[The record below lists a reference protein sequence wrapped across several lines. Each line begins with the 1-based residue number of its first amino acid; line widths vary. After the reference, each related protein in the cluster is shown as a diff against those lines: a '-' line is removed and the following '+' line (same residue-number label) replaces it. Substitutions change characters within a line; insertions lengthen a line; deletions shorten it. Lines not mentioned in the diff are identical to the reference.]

1 MFVCCVGLSIFLLT
15 IPKIS
20 TSTDPQKGEGA
31 AFPSGPGDIAGIVRS
46 VRGIARK
53 FGLHDSDEL
62 VNFDLQGDGGG
73 NNISYAKGRAGEVR
87 RNRNRP
93 RLPNRPL
100 IDISPKT
107 HWDCMRNVVERS
119 IRFVT
124 KATKFSKH
132 T

>member
-73 NNISYAKGRAGEVR
+73 NNISYAKGRAGEEEQSVLTAAFTGNHGWFW
-87 RNRNRP
+87 RNRDGQDFKVTLYVRGDYSEMK
-93 RLPNRPL
+93 LP
-100 IDISPKT
+100 
-107 HWDCMRNVVERS
+107 
-119 IRFVT
+119 
-124 KATKFSKH
+124 
-132 T
+132 